1 MKIEMKIE
9 MKNRNVMKIQF
20 ILETQKNINQNTGY
34 YLLFIICYLLFVH
47 LLYYLI

>member
-1 MKIEMKIE
+1 MKIE

-34 YLLFIICYLLFVH
+34 YLLFVH